1 MLSGEE
7 EVELPRLRLRD
18 LDLSSFP
25 QESSP
30 FRSNT
35 LCDLYVVGMNSPWA
49 VESFQLNKHKNDG
62 IQNEDEVLVGT
73 IFIRV
78 QGERP

>member
-1 MLSGEE
+1 MKTGSSLSAAGK
-7 EVELPRLRLRD
+7 
-18 LDLSSFP
+18 SSFLGCACGISTFPLFP

-49 VESFQLNKHKNDG
+49 VESFRLNK
-62 IQNEDEVLVGT
+62 QA
-73 IFIRV
+73 
-78 QGERP
+78 